1 MFYFTTSGDVVTIN
15 NVFDL
20 ITPGKWIH
28 FTFIHTPSKKYVYW
42 DGKQVGI
49 WTSGG
54 AATLPT
60 SPTLSI
66 GRRGSSPTNYT
77 NAKMANFRLFNRAL
91 TSDEIYQLYAY
102 QKEDFGHGDLSMTL
116 KAGRLGIGTSE
127 PRVALDVRGIARFKT
142 VFFGGRGGDNGMD
155 ATNQNTRIGG
165 GPSPADGI
173 PDQVNGDLALA
184 SDQRGVTLTSS
195 DAAGVYVV
203 FCQMAFRTG
212 GTTSRGHWARLR
224 KNGVDFAKSNQII
237 DHITS
242 STYNQHVLSAL
253 IDLDVGDT
261 VTHFTDPAA
270 NITVYTNATHFY
282 MYRIST

>member
-1 MFYFTTSGDVVTIN
+1 
-15 NVFDL
+15 
-20 ITPGKWIH
+20 
-28 FTFIHTPSKKYVYW
+28 
-42 DGKQVGI
+42 
-49 WTSGG
+49 
-54 AATLPT
+54 
-60 SPTLSI
+60 
-66 GRRGSSPTNYT
+66 
-77 NAKMANFRLFNRAL
+77 
-91 TSDEIYQLYAY
+91 
-102 QKEDFGHGDLSMTL
+102 MTL

-142 VFFGGRGGDNGMD
+142 VFFGGRGGDNGLD
-155 ATNQNTRIGG
+155 ATDQNTRIGG
-165 GPSPADGI
+165 DTSI
-173 PDQVNGDLALA
+173 PDQINGDLALA
-184 SDQRGVTLTSS
+184 SDNRGVTLTSS

-261 VTHFTDPAA
+261 VTHFTDENTALA
-270 NITVYTNATHFY
+270 VYTNGTHFY